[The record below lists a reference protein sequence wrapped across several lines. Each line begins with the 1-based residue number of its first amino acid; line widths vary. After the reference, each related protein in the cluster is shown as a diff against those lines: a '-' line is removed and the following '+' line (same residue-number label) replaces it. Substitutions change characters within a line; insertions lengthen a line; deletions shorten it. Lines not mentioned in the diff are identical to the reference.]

1 MDRLS
6 QRAHPRVISFV
17 KGHFKR
23 GTNYDCEPICQLLER
38 FDLDWSKNLRAFLKE
53 NDDVVEAMSSAY
65 TIRNSVAH
73 GGDGSGGL
81 KVIMDYF
88 EAAKRLVDALFEAT
102 KT

>member
-1 MDRLS
+1 MS
-6 QRAHPRVISFV
+6 TNASFV

-38 FDLDWSKNLRAFLKE
+38 FDLDWSRKLRAFLTD
-53 NDDVVEAMSSAY
+53 NDDVVEGMSSAY

-73 GGDGSGGL
+73 GGDGGGGL
-81 KVIMDYF
+81 KVVMDYYD
-88 EAAKRLVDALFEAT
+88 AAKRLVDALVEAT